1 MEHWWRVGYG
11 LGNTGVNKA
20 VLASIH
26 NLHPA
31 SLALS
36 LSKYNTHTSQLV
48 ICTVDYRP
56 TLSLLTV
63 VFASPLDSGSLSP
76 PVVLP

>member
-1 MEHWWRVGYG
+1 MEPWWPVGYG

-20 VLASIH
+20 TLAGIH
-26 NLHPA
+26 DLHPA

-36 LSKYNTHTSQLV
+36 LSKHNTHASHLV
-48 ICTVDYRP
+48 ICSLDYRP

-63 VFASPLDSGSLSP
+63 VFAPLDSGSLSP